1 LRAGPTQWFGCW
13 PESLVLVSKRLICW
27 SMRCC
32 HDQCVTAEQW
42 RATPASKAASRQAP
56 LAFRSLDPFRALREP
71 DRRRRDE
78 ERPFPLRT
86 KNCQTNPK
94 QPLDR
99 KSPIQVDCDTERVGD
114 TPELRDHAGRL
125 TPQCQAA

>member
-1 LRAGPTQWFGCW
+1 MPWVLDARAG
-13 PESLVLVSKRLICW
+13 
-27 SMRCC
+27 
-32 HDQCVTAEQW
+32 
-42 RATPASKAASRQAP
+42 KAAVAQIAHLAVHRPSACSGVKALRNTSDAKAARRQAP

-86 KNCQTNPK
+86 KNCEQNPK

-99 KSPIQVDCDTERVGD
+99 KSPIQVC
-114 TPELRDHAGRL
+114 LSRDF
-125 TPQCQAA
+125 